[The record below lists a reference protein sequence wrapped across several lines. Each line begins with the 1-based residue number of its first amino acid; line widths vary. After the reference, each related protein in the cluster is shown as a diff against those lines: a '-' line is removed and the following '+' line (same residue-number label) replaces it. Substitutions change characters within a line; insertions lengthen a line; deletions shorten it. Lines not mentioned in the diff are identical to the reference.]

1 MKVLRVMNT
10 YRERVYALELVFL
23 AELAQ
28 FISFCIEEK
37 KRKDKAYKKFCYN
50 KVHFYHID

>member
-37 KRKDKAYKKFCYN
+37 KRKDKAYKFCYN